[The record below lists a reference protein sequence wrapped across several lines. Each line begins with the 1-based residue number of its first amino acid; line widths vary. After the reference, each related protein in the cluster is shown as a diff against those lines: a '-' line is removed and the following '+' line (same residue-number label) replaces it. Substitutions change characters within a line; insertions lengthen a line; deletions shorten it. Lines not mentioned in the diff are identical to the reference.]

1 MQAVWMVRSRQI
13 LSRFRFFLA
22 IFGYDRNDRSLTHK
36 IYLVYAA
43 VFYTLWS
50 FAVLSLLAGAT
61 ARILEDIGRLGGQ
74 PNGTPISVP
83 QMAVGISTLGL
94 LIWFILAAY
103 RASRRSPI
111 IFSEEDAYLV
121 CQTPADRRAV
131 ALSWLAGQWPP
142 GAAPI
147 WAIAVTLGFALVE
160 ASSQGNL
167 NGADIPRYVLAG
179 FRSLSIVVFLQFG
192 MLAIIWALGILR
204 LQKDRVRTKLFIAP
218 LAVAALLAVAWFS
231 SGWSGFIPST
241 TPGWAVILKPVQIP
255 FQAGYGFISWGLGM
269 LLSLGWTAI
278 GLLILSLAAVEL
290 NLSRAAQES
299 RGLSAQGWDVIS
311 EPSRKVQPLDKG
323 DIQGAE
329 HPPSPW
335 FNRLNWKGRGKAQI
349 LVLKDLVQSSR
360 LGWWTRLRRWIGL
373 YLVGLGVLVIP
384 VLPGSDWAAGALA
397 LVYWALLVAQ
407 QSTQSLK
414 IDLAKWWLFRQ
425 LPLSA
430 REALVGDLNVPWAL
444 VVLINWASL
453 FTADSLRFI
462 GVPAIFGANSIL
474 FLGLALLVIVLVRCI
489 GLIGTLDILRQ
500 AKNSLLLAGESPQV
514 GTFSLFI
521 GGGIALVVALL
532 VSQLAWLG
540 MLLALGLSAA
550 AAWLILRLA
559 ARRLQRI

>member
-13 LSRFRFFLA
+13 LNRFRFFLA

-61 ARILEDIGRLGGQ
+61 AQFLEDIGKLGGQ
-74 PNGTPISVP
+74 PSGTPIPVP

-94 LIWFILAAY
+94 LVWFILAAY

-131 ALSWLAGQWPP
+131 ALAWLAGQWPP

-147 WAIAVTLGFALVE
+147 WAIAVTLGFALIE

-179 FRSLSIVVFLQFG
+179 FRSLLIVLFLQLG
-192 MLAIIWALGILR
+192 MLAIIWALGVLR
-204 LQKDRVRTKLFIAP
+204 LQKDRVRSQLFLIP
-218 LAVAALLAVAWFS
+218 LAGAALLAVAWFY
-231 SGWSGFIPST
+231 SGWSGFIPSS
-241 TPGWAVILKPVQIP
+241 TPGWAAIFKPVQIP
-255 FQAGYGFISWGLGM
+255 FQAGYGLGSWGIGM
-269 LLSLGWTAI
+269 LIALGWTAI
-278 GLLILSLAAVEL
+278 GLLALSGAAAEL

-299 RGLSAQGWDVIS
+299 HSLSAQGLVVPS
-311 EPSRKVQPLDKG
+311 LPARKAEPLGKG
-323 DIQGAE
+323 DVMGAE
-329 HPPSPW
+329 RPPSPW
-335 FNRLNWKGRGKAQI
+335 FSRLNWKARARSQA
-349 LVLKDLVQSSR
+349 LVLKDLVRSSR
-360 LGWWTRLRRWIGL
+360 LGWLTRLGRWIGL

-407 QSTQSLK
+407 QSTNSLK
-414 IDLAKWWLFRQ
+414 NDLAKWWLFRQ
-425 LPLSA
+425 LPFSA
-430 REALVGDLNVPWAL
+430 QEALIGELTVPWARA
-444 VVLINWASL
+444 VLIAWASL
-453 FTADSLRFI
+453 GTAAALQLT
-462 GVPAIFGANSIL
+462 GLPAIFRANWAV
-474 FLGLALLVIVLVRCI
+474 FLSLALLAAVLIRCI
-489 GLIGTLDILRQ
+489 GLIGVLDMLRQ
-500 AKNSLLLAGESPQV
+500 AKSALLLAGESPQV
-514 GTFSLFI
+514 GTFSLFL
-521 GGGIALVVALL
+521 GGGIALVITLL
-532 VSQLAWLG
+532 VSQLAWGG
-540 MLLALGLSAA
+540 MLVALVLSAA
-550 AAWLILRLA
+550 AAWLILRIA